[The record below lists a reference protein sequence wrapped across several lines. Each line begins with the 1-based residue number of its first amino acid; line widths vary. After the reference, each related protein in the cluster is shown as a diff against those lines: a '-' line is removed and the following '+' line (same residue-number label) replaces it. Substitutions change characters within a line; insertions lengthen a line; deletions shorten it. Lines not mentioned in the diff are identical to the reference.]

1 MKLKEFY
8 FLIKLK
14 SNFYFLKLL
23 SPCPKFDSWVGK
35 FPWRRDRILTPVF
48 LGLPGG
54 SKGKDCL
61 QCRRPQ
67 FNPWVGKIPGGGHGN
82 SLSKESACNVGD
94 LGLVPGLGRSH
105 GKGKDYPL
113 QYSGLENS
121 MDSIVHGVAKHRT
134 RLSDFHTQMIKNHP
148 AMQDTW
154 VWSLGLEDPLEK
166 GMAIHSSIL
175 AWKIPLMVI
184 HEWVT
189 MPSSRGSSQPR
200 GQTQV
205 FCIVGRVFTSELPGN
220 PKNTGG

>member
-1 MKLKEFY
+1 MVTSAMKLKEFY

-94 LGLVPGLGRSH
+94 LGLIPGLGRSP
-105 GKGKDYPL
+105 GEKKGYPL
-113 QYSGLENS
+113 QYSGLKNS
-121 MDSIVHGVAKHRT
+121 MDSIVHGVAKSQT
-134 RLSDFHTQMIKNHP
+134 LLSDFHSLP
-148 AMQDTW
+148 A
-154 VWSLGLEDPLEK
+154 
-166 GMAIHSSIL
+166 SSSPWTPFFSFL
-175 AWKIPLMVI
+175 SRDLTPPGTSMFGTRQYL
-184 HEWVT
+184 
-189 MPSSRGSSQPR
+189 SSGIWL
-200 GQTQV
+200 
-205 FCIVGRVFTSELPGN
+205 FH
-220 PKNTGG
+220 